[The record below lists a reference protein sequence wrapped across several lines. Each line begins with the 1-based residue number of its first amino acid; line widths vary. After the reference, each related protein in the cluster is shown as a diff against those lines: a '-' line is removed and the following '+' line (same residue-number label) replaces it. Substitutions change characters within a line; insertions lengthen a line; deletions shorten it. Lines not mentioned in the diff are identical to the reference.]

1 MASAAVVSRLE
12 TLVKH
17 TVRVA
22 GVPGLL
28 CIPFAGM
35 ALEKCLLRHPRL
47 AARVRS
53 DGAAGAEEAGDVPAG
68 GHTLP
73 SFSVVPVR
81 HVADYFR

>member
-1 MASAAVVSRLE
+1 M
-12 TLVKH
+12 KH

-35 ALEKCLLRHPRL
+35 ALEKCFYDTLVSLQGCDPTVQPERRKQ
-47 AARVRS
+47 
-53 DGAAGAEEAGDVPAG
+53 ETFPAG